1 MHNSIKIETFSTIRI
16 MRTYSDYSRW
26 ILNDE
31 MKSATISEYT
41 NLLSKKI
48 SEIHEINNSIH
59 VFI

>member
-1 MHNSIKIETFSTIRI
+1 